1 MNTEYSSL
9 ALFLPD
15 GKEPIFASPW
25 EAHAFALTVQLHER
39 GLFSWTEW
47 SQYLAEA
54 IHSNVADDD
63 VSYYANWLQ
72 ALENLLTDKGI
83 VDSDEYKQGVRQ
95 ILVDSA
101 ASDR

>member
-1 MNTEYSSL
+1 MNTEISSL

-15 GKEPIFASPW
+15 GEEPVFAAPW

-39 GLFSWTEW
+39 GLFSWAEW
-47 SQYLAEA
+47 SQHLAEA

-63 VSYYANWLQ
+63 VSYYVNWLQ

-83 VDSDEYKQGVRQ
+83 VDSDEYRQGVQ
-95 ILVDSA
+95 QLSG
-101 ASDR
+101 

>member
-1 MNTEYSSL
+1 MNTENSSL
-9 ALFLPD
+9 ELFLPD
-15 GKEPIFASPW
+15 GEEPVFASPW

-39 GLFSWTEW
+39 GFFSWTEW
-47 SQYLAEA
+47 SQYLAKA

-83 VDSDEYKQGVRQ
+83 VDAGEYKQGVRQ
-95 ILVDSA
+95 LLADSA
-101 ASDR
+101 ASDH

>member
-1 MNTEYSSL
+1 MNTENSSL

-15 GKEPIFASPW
+15 GEEPVFAAPW
-25 EAHAFALTVQLHER
+25 EAHAFALAVQLYER

-47 SQYLAEA
+47 SQCLAEA
-54 IHSNVADDD
+54 IHSNAADE

-83 VDSDEYKQGVRQ
+83 VDADEYKQGVRQ
-95 ILVDSA
+95 LLVDSA
-101 ASDR
+101 ASDH